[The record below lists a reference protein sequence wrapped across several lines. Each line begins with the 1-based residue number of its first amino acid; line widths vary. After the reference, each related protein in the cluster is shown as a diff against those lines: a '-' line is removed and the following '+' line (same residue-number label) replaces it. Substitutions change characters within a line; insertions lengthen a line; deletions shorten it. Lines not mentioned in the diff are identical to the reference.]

1 MNREDRERLVLHLA
15 GELGEAESEAL
26 ESELARD
33 PELRRELEEL
43 RRAVELA
50 RLRLPLEPGGEYWRG
65 FWARLQPRLRRRSWW
80 RSALDAM
87 PLERWLWPAAAFGT
101 VAAALVIA
109 VVVLHNLTVPQ
120 EPTPMIQTTTVRIGR
135 TEGFF
140 ERAAG
145 EHLQR
150 SRLLLQDLVNV
161 ASNGEPPLEVLLD
174 SRRRGGELLS
184 DNRSLRL
191 AAERRQDERLSG
203 LLDELETVM
212 LDIANLDP
220 EVATDMLPAIRHRI
234 ERHDLLIKIEIVN
247 LNDGRREL
255 PATTEVL

>member
-1 MNREDRERLVLHLA
+1 M
-15 GELGEAESEAL
+15 
-26 ESELARD
+26 
-33 PELRRELEEL
+33 
-43 RRAVELA
+43 
-50 RLRLPLEPGGEYWRG
+50 
-65 FWARLQPRLRRRSWW
+65 
-80 RSALDAM
+80 
-87 PLERWLWPAAAFGT
+87 
-101 VAAALVIA
+101 
-109 VVVLHNLTVPQ
+109 
-120 EPTPMIQTTTVRIGR
+120 
-135 TEGFF
+135 GFF

-191 AAERRQDERLSG
+191 AAERRQNERLSG

-247 LNDGRREL
+247 LHFGRLEL

>member
-15 GELGEAESEAL
+15 GELGEEESEAL
-26 ESELARD
+26 EKELSRD

-43 RRAVELA
+43 SRSVELTC
-50 RLRLPLEPGGEYWRG
+50 LQVPPEPGEEYWRG
-65 FWARLQPRLRRRSWW
+65 FWARLQPRLRQRSWW
-80 RSALDAM
+80 RRALDAM
-87 PLERWLWPAAAFGT
+87 PHERWLWPAAAFGT
-101 VAAALVIA
+101 VAAALVVA
-109 VVVLHNLTVPQ
+109 VMVLHNLTVPQ
-120 EPTPMIQTTTVRIGR
+120 EPTPMVQTATVRIAR

-161 ASNGEPPLEVLLD
+161 ASNGEPPMEALLD
-174 SRRRGGELLS
+174 SRRRGEELLS

-191 AAERRQDERLSG
+191 AAERHQNERLSG
-203 LLDELETVM
+203 LLEELETVM

-220 EVATDMLPAIRHRI
+220 EIATDMLPAIQRRI
-234 ERHDLLIKIEIVN
+234 ERHNLLIKIEVVN
-247 LNDGRREL
+247 LNEGPREL